1 MLLWLSVDE
10 GWWGGAESLIYI
22 FMPCVTQGDGRTGS
36 PGFQL
41 VALGGG
47 GSLWGWV
54 GAGVLC
60 LVPVVGGGGP
70 AGGLGALAVSAVG
83 LCIVSWAGFRVASG
97 WAGAL
102 GVECGWMVGC
112 KCMDFVTTGLRTRK

>member
-1 MLLWLSVDE
+1 MGQKVSFTFSCLVLLKE
-10 GWWGGAESLIYI
+10 
-22 FMPCVTQGDGRTGS
+22 MGRTGS

-41 VALGGG
+41 VALVWVGE
-47 GSLWGWV
+47 LWGGV

-60 LVPVVGGGGP
+60 LIPVVGGGGP

-83 LCIVSWAGFRVASG
+83 LCIVGWAGFRVASG

-112 KCMDFVTTGLRTRK
+112 KCMDFVTTGLRTRKWLRIFIEL

>member
-1 MLLWLSVDE
+1 MGQKVSFTFSCLVLLK
-10 GWWGGAESLIYI
+10 GMGGRVVQDFNL
-22 FMPCVTQGDGRTGS
+22 
-36 PGFQL
+36 
-41 VALGGG
+41 
-47 GSLWGWV
+47 SLWCGSDSYGAGWV
-54 GAGVLC
+54 QEFFVWSRWW
-60 LVPVVGGGGP
+60 GGGGP

-112 KCMDFVTTGLRTRK
+112 KCMDFVTTGLRTRKWLRIFIEL